1 MKPTRLDQKF
11 FGSTRGRIVTLL
23 RGGPATVEELAA
35 KLHLTDNAVRAHLI
49 TLERDRLIEQKGVR
63 PSVRKPHF
71 EYSLTPEAE
80 QLFPK
85 AHDALLNQLLE
96 VLKMHLPADELRG
109 VLREVGRSLA
119 QAQGSPRRAE
129 DLEGR
134 VRQAMKVLEELGGAP
149 KLETHGRNFLIRS
162 SSCPLSV
169 AVAEHPEVCQV
180 AEALVSYITGRRVK
194 EHCERAETLR
204 CQLELVAK

>member
-1 MKPTRLDQKF
+1 MKRTRLDQKF

-23 RGGPATVEELAA
+23 RGGPATVEELAG
-35 KLHLTDNAVRAHLI
+35 KLHLTDNAVRAHLT
-49 TLERDRLIEQKGVR
+49 TLERDRLIEQKGMR

-71 EYSLTPEAE
+71 EYALTPEAE
-80 QLFPK
+80 HLFPK

-96 VLKMHLPADELRG
+96 VLKAHLPADELRS

-119 QAQGSPRRAE
+119 QAQDTPGRAE

-134 VRQAMKVLEELGGAP
+134 VRQAMKILEDLGGAP
-149 KLETHGRNFLIRS
+149 RLEIDGKNFVIRS

-169 AVAEHPEVCQV
+169 AVAQHPEVCQV
-180 AEALVSYITGRRVK
+180 AEALVGFITGRRVK
-194 EHCERAETLR
+194 EHCARGETLK
-204 CQLELVAK
+204 CQFELASR